1 MISSIR
7 KTRGFLLAAT
17 LAVLTILLSGD
28 LMVVGAQET
37 VTDDPVQPPEQE
49 KFVATDALAIPW
61 RDGNIGCEYGSAVPT
76 LDCPPAAGTA
86 YPTSDVLVL
95 YNGDGTLWYRFS
107 VDWRSPIFWKDNKIG
122 FVPFTN
128 HFLFA
133 LRLVGESP
141 HWYEVEVNEE
151 TGATKY
157 ILKSEPRM
165 WSKVTWSFAF
175 SASFSVKI
183 DQDRVKLRDK
193 PDGKV
198 VKETADKKFVLL
210 KFVKLDGDWMY
221 LDARRNVGWTQVAY
235 HGWVRWRKGR
245 DILVGSLLNRYK
257 IPEPASDETKNH

>member
-183 DQDRVKLRDK
+183 DQEHGGSPNPPQFGPTLGSCLRPVPNSFDGSSECESNCFLASTRVCKYSPGSNGIGIAGGVYGINGAK
-193 PDGKV
+193 
-198 VKETADKKFVLL
+198 
-210 KFVKLDGDWMY
+210 
-221 LDARRNVGWTQVAY
+221 
-235 HGWVRWRKGR
+235 
-245 DILVGSLLNRYK
+245 GSL
-257 IPEPASDETKNH
+257 P